1 MLHRE
6 RILGLVILAMVLML
20 GISGCTKPGT
30 GGPEINLNLETE
42 PPTADPAL
50 TTDRTSVQVVELLFL
65 GLTDFDDRTLE
76 TIPELANEWSVSAD
90 GLVWTF
96 KMRQD
101 GQWVHW
107 DPVEQKLTKKGPVT
121 AHDVVYGVRRSIDP
135 ATRSGY
141 AKVNYIIRNA
151 ERVNK
156 GESPDIESI
165 GVRAIDDYTV
175 EFTLEQPAGYFP
187 GIAGM
192 WVNRPQPRQAI
203 EEHGDAWTEPGNIW
217 TNGPYLL
224 DTWEHDHRMV
234 MLKNPEYFDAQNV
247 QIARINWEMVVE
259 TTAAFGMYE
268 RGELDVAAP
277 PLEEIE
283 RIQADPQLS
292 QELHI
297 APELCTYYYG
307 FNVTK
312 PPFDNAQVRQAFSY
326 AIDRQSLID
335 IVTKGGQLPARSFAC
350 PGIFGSVAEDPDF
363 PAITFD
369 PEKARALLAE
379 AGYPGGEGLPAITLM
394 FNTSEAHQKI
404 AEFIRMGW
412 EEHLDVEVRL
422 ADQEWKVYLNTLADN
437 PPHIWRLGWCADYP
451 DQNNWVLQ
459 AFHPT
464 KGANHPQWDPSAE
477 PARRFME
484 LTERAAAAVDPA
496 ERRQLYFEAEKIL
509 TVDEAI
515 LAPIYYYTRVVC
527 TKPYVNRTYA
537 SLGGEH
543 IDRWTIERE

>member
-312 PPFDNAQVRQAFSY
+312 PPFDDAQVRQAFSY

-350 PGIFGSVAEDPDF
+350 PGIFGSVAEDPNF

>member
-151 ERVNK
+151 ERVNR

-312 PPFDNAQVRQAFSY
+312 PPFDDAQVRQAFSY

>member
-1 MLHRE
+1 MFHRE
-6 RILGLVILAMVLML
+6 RLFGLVTLAIVFTMI
-20 GISGCTKPGT
+20 ISGCIKPGT
-30 GGPEINLNLETE
+30 RGPEINLNLETE

-50 TTDRTSVQVVELLFL
+50 TTDMPSIQVVELLFL
-65 GLTDFDDRTLE
+65 GLTDFEDRTLE
-76 TIPELANEWSVSAD
+76 TIPELATQWTVSAD

-101 GQWVHW
+101 VQWVHW
-107 DPVEQKLTKKGPVT
+107 NPVEQKLTKKGPVT

-135 ATRSGY
+135 ATMSGY
-141 AKVNYIIRNA
+141 AKVNYIIRDA

-156 GESPDIESI
+156 RESPDIESI

-224 DTWEHDHRMV
+224 DTWEHGQKMV
-234 MLKNPEYFDAQNV
+234 MLKNPEYFDAKNV
-247 QIARINWEMVVE
+247 QIARINWQMVVE

-277 PLEEIE
+277 PLEDIE
-283 RIQADPQLS
+283 RIKADPQLS

-312 PPFDNAQVRQAFSY
+312 PPFDNAQVRRAFSY
-326 AIDRQSLID
+326 AIDRQKLID
-335 IVTKGGQLPARSFAC
+335 IVTKGGQLPAKSFAC
-350 PGIFGSVAEDPDF
+350 PGIFGSVAEDPSF
-363 PAITFD
+363 PGITFD
-369 PEKARALLAE
+369 AEQAKALLAE
-379 AGYPGGEGLPAITLM
+379 AGYPEGEGLPDITLM
-394 FNTSEAHQKI
+394 FNSSEAHQKI
-404 AEFIRMGW
+404 AEFIQMSWR
-412 EEHLDVEVRL
+412 EHLNVDVRL
-422 ADQEWKVYLNTLADN
+422 AHQEWKVYLDTMNQN
-437 PPHIWRLGWCADYP
+437 PPQIWRLGWCADYP

-459 AFHPT
+459 AFHPL
-464 KGANHPQWDPSAE
+464 KGDNHPQWDPSSE

-484 LTERAAAAVDPA
+484 LTERAAASVDPA
-496 ERRQLYFEAEKIL
+496 ERRRLYFEAEKIL
-509 TVDEAI
+509 TVDEALI
-515 LAPIYYYTRVVC
+515 APIYYYTRVVC

-543 IDRWTIERE
+543 IDKWIIERE

>member
-6 RILGLVILAMVLML
+6 RVFGLVILAVLL
-20 GISGCTKPGT
+20 TTIISGCTKPGT
-30 GGPEINLNLETE
+30 GGPEINLNLATE

-50 TTDRTSVQVVELLFL
+50 TTDATSVQVVELLFL

-76 TIPELANEWSVSAD
+76 TIPEMATEWSVSAD

-96 KMRQD
+96 KMRED
-101 GQWVHW
+101 VQWVHW

-121 AHDVVYGVRRSIDP
+121 AHDVVYGVRRSLDP
-135 ATRSGY
+135 ATASGY
-141 AKVNYIIRNA
+141 AKVDYIIRNA

-165 GVRAIDDYTV
+165 GVRAVDDYTV

-224 DTWEHDHRMV
+224 DTWEHDQKMV
-234 MLKNPEYFDAQNV
+234 MLKNPEYVDAQNV
-247 QIARINWEMVVE
+247 QIARINWVMVVDA
-259 TTAAFGMYE
+259 TAAFAMYE
-268 RGELDVAAP
+268 RGELDVASP
-277 PLEEIE
+277 VLDDIDS
-283 RIQADPQLS
+283 IKADPQLS

-312 PPFDNAQVRQAFSY
+312 PPFDDARVRQAFSY
-326 AIDRQSLID
+326 AIDRQTLID
-335 IVTKGGQLPARSFAC
+335 TVTRGGQLPAQSFAC
-350 PGIFGSVAEDPDF
+350 PGIFGSVAEDPNF
-363 PAITFD
+363 PGITFD
-369 PEKARALLAE
+369 PERARALLAD
-379 AGYPGGEGLPAITLM
+379 AGYADGQGLSDITLM
-394 FNTSEAHQKI
+394 FDTKQDQFKI
-404 AEFIRMGW
+404 AEFIRQGW
-412 EEHLDVEVRL
+412 EEHLGVQVRL
-422 ADQEWKVYLNTLADN
+422 VDQEWKVYLETIANDA
-437 PPHIWRLGWCADYP
+437 PQIWRLGWCNDYP
-451 DQNNWVLQ
+451 DQHVMVHL
-459 AFHPT
+459 FHPT
-464 KGANHPQWDPSAE
+464 KGFNYSQWDPSSE

-484 LTERAAAAVDPA
+484 VTEQAAGLVDPA
-496 ERRQLYFEAEKIL
+496 ERKRLYFEAEKIL

-515 LAPIYYYTRVVC
+515 IAPIYYYTRVVC

-543 IDRWTIERE
+543 IDKWTIERE